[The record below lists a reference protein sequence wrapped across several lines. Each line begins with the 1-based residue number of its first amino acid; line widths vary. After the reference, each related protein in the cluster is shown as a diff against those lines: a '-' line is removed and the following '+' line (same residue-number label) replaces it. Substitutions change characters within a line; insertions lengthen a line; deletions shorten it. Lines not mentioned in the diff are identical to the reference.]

1 MAPEL
6 HHPTEIIESPVS
18 WNPLYRTASMAALA
32 VVLLIPVQ
40 LFIFIAWPPP
50 ETAEGFFDLFG
61 KNAFLGLLSLD
72 LIYLL
77 NNAILILFYLGLY
90 LSLRKTNPSA
100 MLIALI
106 LGLVGIAVY
115 YSSSIAFEMLSLG
128 NQYQVAETPE
138 IRQQL
143 LASGQTLSLNL
154 QGEAQIS
161 NSYGFVA
168 LKSAELYIA
177 KNSGIP
183 NNGSSVSTCADDCE
197 SIGKVKCCNEYRN
210 KSECER
216 SCNNK
221 PSRSN
226 NNDPSGESME
236 DCIQNCITKCV
247 KWTCCDKVK
256 TS

>member
-1 MAPEL
+1 MAPEQHL
-6 HHPTEIIESPVS
+6 SSEIIESPVS
-18 WNPLYRTASMAALA
+18 WNPLYRTASLAAIA

-128 NQYQVAETPE
+128 NQYQVADNGE
-138 IRQQL
+138 IKQQL
-143 LASGQTLSLNL
+143 LASARTLLAVYKGTAFDVYYVLNGATLLILSLVMRK
-154 QGEAQIS
+154 S
-161 NSYGFVA
+161 KVFSKSTA
-168 LKSAELYIA
+168 LWGLA
-177 KNSGIP
+177 SGILMVVP
-183 NNGSSVSTCADDCE
+183 STAGTPGLIL
-197 SIGKVKCCNEYRN
+197 SIASLVPWIVFSILASRKLWILSRN
-210 KSECER
+210 
-216 SCNNK
+216 
-221 PSRSN
+221 
-226 NNDPSGESME
+226 
-236 DCIQNCITKCV
+236 
-247 KWTCCDKVK
+247 
-256 TS
+256 

>member
-143 LASGQTLSLNL
+143 LASGQTLLAVYKGTAFDVYYVLNGATLLILSL
-154 QGEAQIS
+154 
-161 NSYGFVA
+161 VM
-168 LKSAELYIA
+168 LKGKVFSKSTAIWGLA
-177 KNSGIP
+177 SGILMVVP
-183 NNGSSVSTCADDCE
+183 STAGTPGLIL
-197 SIGKVKCCNEYRN
+197 SIASLVPWIVFSILASRKLLILSRN
-210 KSECER
+210 
-216 SCNNK
+216 
-221 PSRSN
+221 
-226 NNDPSGESME
+226 
-236 DCIQNCITKCV
+236 
-247 KWTCCDKVK
+247 
-256 TS
+256 

>member
-1 MAPEL
+1 LKSFKMAPEL

-143 LASGQTLSLNL
+143 LASGQTLLAVYKGTAFDVYYVLNGATLLILSL
-154 QGEAQIS
+154 
-161 NSYGFVA
+161 VM
-168 LKSAELYIA
+168 LKGKVFSKSTAIWGLA
-177 KNSGIP
+177 SGILMVVP
-183 NNGSSVSTCADDCE
+183 STAGTPGLIL
-197 SIGKVKCCNEYRN
+197 SIASLVPWIVFSILASRKLLILSRN
-210 KSECER
+210 
-216 SCNNK
+216 
-221 PSRSN
+221 
-226 NNDPSGESME
+226 
-236 DCIQNCITKCV
+236 
-247 KWTCCDKVK
+247 
-256 TS
+256 

>member
-1 MAPEL
+1 MKSFKMAPEQ

-18 WNPLYRTASMAALA
+18 WNPLYRTASLAAIA
-32 VVLLIPVQ
+32 VVLLIPIQ

-128 NQYQVAETPE
+128 NQYQVVETTE
-138 IRQQL
+138 IKQQL
-143 LASGQTLSLNL
+143 LASGQTLLAVYKGTAFDVYYVLNGATLLILSLVML
-154 QGEAQIS
+154 RSKVFSKTTAIWGLA
-161 NSYGFVA
+161 
-168 LKSAELYIA
+168 
-177 KNSGIP
+177 SGILMVVP
-183 NNGSSVSTCADDCE
+183 STAGTPGLIL
-197 SIGKVKCCNEYRN
+197 SIASLVPWIVFSILASRKLLILSRN
-210 KSECER
+210 
-216 SCNNK
+216 
-221 PSRSN
+221 
-226 NNDPSGESME
+226 
-236 DCIQNCITKCV
+236 
-247 KWTCCDKVK
+247 
-256 TS
+256 